1 MTRKKT
7 CGGACCKRFVLPY
20 SPEELQE
27 QYRAWLVGSRDG
39 HASPVLQK
47 RGDAGDEG
55 FGLKRSHTEE
65 HLYVDPEI
73 YLIYPM
79 LDYLGYENFEPKRP
93 RKRIKERMHHYTCK
107 HFCKISK
114 RCTIYENRP
123 LMCRRFPNGDA
134 CPYPEC
140 QLPGNK
146 KKLAEQKRRAKKF
159 AVLKENETVR
169 VG

>member
-1 MTRKKT
+1 MSKSKG

-20 SPEELQE
+20 SPDELKE

-47 RGDAGDEG
+47 RGDLGNQG
-55 FGLKRSHTEE
+55 FGLARHYRDE

-79 LDYLGYENFEPKRP
+79 LIYLGHENFEPCRPGVRTKKRA
-93 RKRIKERMHHYTCK
+93 HHYTCK
-107 HFCKISK
+107 HFDKKTAS
-114 RCTIYENRP
+114 CTIYENRP

-134 CPYPEC
+134 CPYPGC
-140 QLPGNK
+140 KLPGNK
-146 KKLAEQKRRAKKF
+146 KKLAEQKKRAKKLSMP
-159 AVLKENETVR
+159 VSIVEGETT
-169 VG
+169 